1 MTDTGVMEMPLAEAL
16 EKADLYGGAAGKGV
30 PSASR
35 TLAAAVRSL
44 LAERDGAVLALKNI
58 AFWARE
64 AQDEVPGALGYSDL
78 ALAAEEAVVAVEKGW
93 KNDYQYRPYDQEDT
107 PLTEKE
113 QTWRDTVLRER
124 ERKFL
129 GAITGTGT
137 HKLTIELE
145 SGVNYFVCKHHPIE
159 HMQRQ
164 PCDQCGGGLMA
175 RPAQE

>member
-1 MTDTGVMEMPLAEAL
+1 MTGAEVVEMSLLEAL

-35 TLAAAVRSL
+35 TLAATVRRL
-44 LAERDGAVLALKNI
+44 LAERDGAVLALKNL

-93 KNDYQYRPYDQEDT
+93 KNDHQYRPYDQEDT

-124 ERKFL
+124 EHKFL

>member
-1 MTDTGVMEMPLAEAL
+1 MTGAEVVEMSLLEAL

-35 TLAAAVRSL
+35 TLAATVRRL
-44 LAERDGAVLALKNI
+44 LAERDGAVLALKNL

-64 AQDEVPGALGYSDL
+64 AQDEAPGAPDYSEL
-78 ALAAEEAVVAVEKGW
+78 ALEAEEAVVAVEKDW
-93 KNDYQYRPYDQEDT
+93 KNDRKMGIVTHQM
-107 PLTEKE
+107 
-113 QTWRDTVLRER
+113 TVDL
-124 ERKFL
+124 L
-129 GAITGTGT
+129 
-137 HKLTIELE
+137 
-145 SGVNYFVCKHHPIE
+145 SGVTYFVCKHHPIE